1 MAKHKNQTLDKD
13 VSLEKTPDS
22 AFGEIFKGRPSLY
35 YSREACDF
43 GRGLYLGDMEEQP
56 QGLIAGYKNH
66 MFYVIDYDISGLK
79 VKRFQ
84 NDYAGQVDW
93 ALYIAYNRKNEF
105 LLEYDSLKNRY
116 EYYEKYYDVIIGT
129 IADDSMIPTLT
140 EFFRGD
146 LSDLA
151 MLECLRFTKPGNQYV
166 LKTEEACDR
175 RHLKITSA
183 RKLNDQEIKYAVAQ
197 TQQRRDRMSSEL
209 DRIRRKYR
217 RSTQAKYFDEII
229 EEWAGDEA

>member
-1 MAKHKNQTLDKD
+1 MILYHGSKNGFQ
-13 VSLEKTPDS
+13 
-22 AFGEIFKGRPSLY
+22 GRPSPY

-56 QGLIAGYKNH
+56 QGLSAGYKNH
-66 MFYVIDYDISGLK
+66 MSYVIDYDISGLK

-151 MLECLRFTKPGNQYV
+151 MLECLRFTRLGNQYV

-229 EEWAGDEA
+229 EEWAGNEA